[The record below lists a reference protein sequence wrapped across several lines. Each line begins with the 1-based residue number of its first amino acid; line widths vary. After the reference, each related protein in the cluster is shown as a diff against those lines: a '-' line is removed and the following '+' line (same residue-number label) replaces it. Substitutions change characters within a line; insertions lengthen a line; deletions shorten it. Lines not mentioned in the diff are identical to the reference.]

1 MAQLSRTVM
10 TTYRIERAG
19 DSDSLARRASE
30 TIATQ
35 ISQVL
40 DQRDRCRIALS
51 GGSTPAKAYAL
62 LGQEHLPWERVDVV
76 LGDERWVAADDES
89 SNARMLRNTLFDGGP
104 GASASF
110 HAVPTVEL
118 SDADA
123 SAAAFAD
130 LVSRI
135 CPGEPPVFDLM
146 LLGLGDDGHT
156 ASLFPGTEA
165 PGVTDRWATVGR
177 GKGLDRITLTAP
189 VLSAARQVIFLVG
202 GSAKQEALRR
212 LIDPLESAERTPAR
226 LVQPA
231 IDVLILADQDAS
243 AGL

>member
-231 IDVLILADQDAS
+231 IGVLILADQDAS

>member
-1 MAQLSRTVM
+1 M
-10 TTYRIERAG
+10 TSYRIERAK
-19 DSDSLARRASE
+19 DSESLGRLASE
-30 TIATQ
+30 TIATR
-35 ISQVL
+35 ISLVL
-40 DQRDRCRIALS
+40 EQRDRCTIALS

-62 LGQEHLPWERVDVV
+62 LGQEHLPWDRVDVL
-76 LGDERWVAADDES
+76 LGDERWVAADDAS
-89 SNARMLRNTLFDGGP
+89 SNARMLRSTLLAGGP
-104 GASASF
+104 GASAHF

-130 LVSRI
+130 LVTRL

-156 ASLFPGTEA
+156 ASLFPGTKA
-165 PGVTDRWATVGR
+165 PGVMDRWATVGR

-189 VLSAARQVIFLVG
+189 VLSSARQVIFLVG
-202 GSAKQEALRR
+202 GAAKQEALRR
-212 LIDPLESAERTPAR
+212 LMDPLESAERTPAR

-231 IDVLILADQDAS
+231 NDVLILADQDAS

>member
-10 TTYRIERAG
+10 TNYRIERAG

-135 CPGEPPVFDLM
+135 CPGEPPIFDLM

-212 LIDPLESAERTPAR
+212 LMDPLESAERTPAR

-231 IDVLILADQDAS
+231 NDVLILADQDAS

>member
-1 MAQLSRTVM
+1 M

-212 LIDPLESAERTPAR
+212 LMDPLESAERTPAR

-231 IDVLILADQDAS
+231 KDVLILADQDAS

>member
-1 MAQLSRTVM
+1 M

-212 LIDPLESAERTPAR
+212 LMDPLESAERTPAR

-231 IDVLILADQDAS
+231 NDVLILADQDAS

>member
-104 GASASF
+104 GATASF

-212 LIDPLESAERTPAR
+212 LMDPLESAERTPAR

-231 IDVLILADQDAS
+231 NDVLILADQDAS

>member
-135 CPGEPPVFDLM
+135 CPGEPPIFDLM

-212 LIDPLESAERTPAR
+212 LMDPLESAERTPAR

-231 IDVLILADQDAS
+231 NDVLILADQDAS

>member
-202 GSAKQEALRR
+202 GSAKQEALQR
-212 LIDPLESAERTPAR
+212 LMDPLESAERTPAR

-231 IDVLILADQDAS
+231 NDVLILADQDAS

>member
-202 GSAKQEALRR
+202 GSAKQEALQR
-212 LIDPLESAERTPAR
+212 LMDPLESAARTPAR

-231 IDVLILADQDAS
+231 NDVLILADQDAS

>member
-40 DQRDRCRIALS
+40 DRRDRCRIALS

-231 IDVLILADQDAS
+231 IGVLILADQDAS